1 LNRKY
6 FDEYHHGDKPGIF
19 GRSIM
24 SFRINT
30 NIGSLLANYQ
40 MKKGQAD
47 LSASLHKLST
57 GQRINKA
64 SDDAAGM
71 VIADKLSSQSDGYSQ
86 AIKNASDAIS
96 ITQIA
101 DGALGQATELV
112 QGIRVKAIQ
121 AAGIAQSPSSRRAI
135 QAEIDQSLAT
145 LKDIAGTTSFNGQ
158 KLLSGTFTD
167 RSFQIGAASGE
178 TLEISLGSMDP
189 SQISDDTL
197 GSLSDIDVTT
207 AEGAQVAI
215 ELSDVAL
222 DYISQQRAQVGS
234 SQNQL
239 ESTINNLSY
248 ARINTMA
255 AESEIR
261 DLDYAEESTNLNR
274 LKALAKARAFAQAQ
288 ANTTASSIV
297 DIFE

>member
-1 LNRKY
+1 
-6 FDEYHHGDKPGIF
+6 
-19 GRSIM
+19 M